1 MSRPVPVTKPRRGF
15 TLVELA
21 VVIGTPGRYI
31 SKARA
36 YDHVAGYTI
45 LNDVSARDIQ
55 AAESKY
61 GNHMIAKNMDTL
73 SPMGPWIVLKD
84 EIEDPMHLDVRL
96 LINGELRQHASTSSL
111 IHDIPTMIE
120 RWSWGTLEPG
130 DVIATG
136 TPAGVAL
143 GGKYPYLRAG
153 DLMECAVEKVG
164 ELRNR
169 VVAEPEAGG

>member
-1 MSRPVPVTKPRRGF
+1 
-15 TLVELA
+15 
-21 VVIGTPGRYI
+21 
-31 SKARA
+31 
-36 YDHVAGYTI
+36 
-45 LNDVSARDIQ
+45 
-55 AAESKY
+55 
-61 GNHMIAKNMDTL
+61 
-73 SPMGPWIVLKD
+73 MGPWIVLKD
-84 EIEDPMHLDVRL
+84 EIEDPMRLDVRL
-96 LINGELRQHASTSSL
+96 SINGELRQHASTSSL

-153 DLMECAVEKVG
+153 DVMECAVEKVG

-169 VVAEPEAGG
+169 VIAEEEAGG